1 MFIKQKI
8 THCISLLSLSFLVLV
23 LAACQSSTEKD
34 PAVDQLRQSLTSL
47 QSDSRL
53 ASLAEVAI
61 GDAEKAV
68 RAAELAES
76 EGKEERTAH
85 LVYIANNKIEL
96 ARALASARY
105 EENQLQLISEKRQQ
119 AKLNAASSRA
129 QELEQELADLKQKE
143 TERGTVFTL
152 GDALFETN
160 KSDLKPGAQNNFRRL
175 AEALKQRSGRTVVVE
190 GHTDSQGSNDY
201 NLALSQ
207 RRADAVKNYLINYG
221 VDASRITSIGK
232 GEEFPV
238 ATNDT
243 ASGRQ
248 QNRRVEVIIENAEN

>member
-8 THCISLLSLSFLVLV
+8 TRCISLLSLSFLVLV

-76 EGKEERTAH
+76 EGKEERAAH

-129 QELEQELADLKQKE
+129 QELERELADLKQKE

-221 VDASRITSIGK
+221 VDANRITSIGK

>member
-8 THCISLLSLSFLVLV
+8 TRCTSLLSLGLLVV
-23 LAACQSSTEKD
+23 CLAACQTSTEKD
-34 PAVDQLRQSLTSL
+34 PAVDQLRQNLTSL
-47 QSDSRL
+47 QTDSKL

-61 GDAEKAV
+61 ADAEKAV
-68 RAAELAES
+68 RAAEVAES

-85 LVYIANNKIEL
+85 LVYIANNKVEL
-96 ARALASARY
+96 ARALASARF
-105 EENQLQLISEKRQQ
+105 EENKVELIAEERQQ
-119 AKLNAASSRA
+119 AKFNAASSRA
-129 QELEQELADLKQKE
+129 QELERELADLKQKE

-175 AEALKQRSGRTVVVE
+175 AEALNQRSGRTVVVE
-190 GHTDSQGSNDY
+190 GHTDSQGSDAY
-201 NLALSQ
+201 NLSLSQ
-207 RRADAVKNYLINYG
+207 RRADAVKSYLVNYG
-221 VDASRITSIGK
+221 VEANRITSVGK
-232 GEEFPV
+232 GEGFPV

-248 QNRRVEVIIENAEN
+248 QNRRVEVIIENAAN